1 VLSEEGQGEAM
12 NVKRFA
18 MWDLKNEA
26 FVYQTSRAGF
36 VCLMAYDSK
45 EDAQNAV
52 DKTRLGSSRY
62 QVRMIATVEPEK

>member
-1 VLSEEGQGEAM
+1 M
-12 NVKRFA
+12 NTKRFA

-26 FVYQTSRAGF
+26 FVYQSSHAGF

-45 EDAQNAV
+45 EDAQRFI
-52 DKTRLGSSRY
+52 DRTTRLGSSRY